1 MAVTNTT
8 DSDYLLPCGRG
19 LEQVWERL
27 DAIESG
33 LGDEHETSCPHCAA
47 ARESLLTLR
56 TATREL
62 VDEPDPPPPDLF
74 GRIMSAVRT
83 EVRRG
88 RTLPLNTPH
97 AGALEVSEQAIAVVL
112 RYAADTVD
120 GVRARGCQVHSSG
133 PGPDGAQVIEVSMT
147 IAVRLGERGV
157 AELVP
162 LVRQRVRAAASAR
175 IGLVLERVD
184 ITVVDIYQEDR

>member
-1 MAVTNTT
+1 MAVKNAT

-27 DAIESG
+27 DAVESG
-33 LGDEHETSCPHCAA
+33 LADEHEASCPHCAA
-47 ARESLLTLR
+47 ARESLHTLR

-88 RTLPLNTPH
+88 RTMPLTTPH
-97 AGALEVSEQAIAVVL
+97 PGALEVSEQAIAVVL

-120 GVRARGCQVHSSG
+120 GVRARGCQVHGRG
-133 PGPDGAQVIEVSMT
+133 PGADGRQAIDVEMT
-147 IAVRLGERGV
+147 IAVRMGGRPVG
-157 AELVP
+157 ELVP
-162 LVRQRVRAAASAR
+162 LVRERVRAAASAR
-175 IGLVLERVD
+175 IGLLLERVD
-184 ITVVDIYQEDR
+184 LTVVDIYEEDR